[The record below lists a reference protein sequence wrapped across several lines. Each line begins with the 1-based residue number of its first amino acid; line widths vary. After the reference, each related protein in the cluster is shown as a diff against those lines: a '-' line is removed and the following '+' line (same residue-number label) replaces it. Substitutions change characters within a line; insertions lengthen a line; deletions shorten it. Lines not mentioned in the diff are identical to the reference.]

1 MENNE
6 NIKIPSWM
14 REIKD
19 SSKQK
24 LKLDND
30 DGSETIKVIQLE
42 NSTSSINKNKIIEAL
57 TDLEK
62 ISNIDTESLNSIKIK
77 GAGNNANKD
86 LDIDKIINRDSNNV
100 LLEEKFRVNPM
111 KNEQATLDLVL
122 AMTKYDGILDNT
134 LLERDKYLEELEEKE
149 EEKPEPVIEPVI
161 EPIEEPVEM
170 EEIELEEINIEPEKV
185 EEPDLEIEEIQ
196 KEDKNLI
203 NKDKFKLEE
212 DENIDL
218 LNSDLSLEFSD
229 EESKTYSLKE
239 LNDKYSISSNTQI

>member
-149 EEKPEPVIEPVI
+149 EKPEPVI
-161 EPIEEPVEM
+161 EPIEEPVKV
-170 EEIELEEINIEPEKV
+170 EEIKLEEINIEPEKV
-185 EEPDLEIEEIQ
+185 EEPDAEIEEIQ
-196 KEDKNLI
+196 KEDENLI